1 MILKIAKEVI
11 SPNPEAS
18 NNQSYQYSS
27 QIKPIVFE
35 VYGNQDDKDCHIPD
49 TNLPLPANW
58 NTVPRM
64 TSHISWEEQLK
75 NNGTSHGQDD
85 EDK

>member
-1 MILKIAKEVI
+1 MMLKIAKEMI

-35 VYGNQDDKDCHIPD
+35 INGNQDDKDCHIPD

-75 NNGTSHGQDD
+75 NNSTSHGQDD

>member
-1 MILKIAKEVI
+1 MMLKIAKEVI

-35 VYGNQDDKDCHIPD
+35 VYGNQDDKDCHILD

-75 NNGTSHGQDD
+75 NNSTSHGEND